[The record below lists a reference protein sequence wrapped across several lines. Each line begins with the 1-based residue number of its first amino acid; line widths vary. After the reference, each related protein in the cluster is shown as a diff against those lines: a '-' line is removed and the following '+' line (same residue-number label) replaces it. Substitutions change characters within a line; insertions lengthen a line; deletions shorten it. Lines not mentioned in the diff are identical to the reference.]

1 MRTILFFLFFCI
13 ALVSGIYYSSVL
25 FLNLEGEKSEQTEET
40 EEKEGFS
47 LLNKPRCPDILIQK
61 DKTFFLYNSKLEKV
75 PGVNPIQ
82 FDNLEQYVEFSE
94 WQRSQ
99 GIICPVLYLQRT
111 FDTQG
116 NSVYKVRP
124 SVTELQGGLPPSIIT
139 DPKKYPPQNPNPTL
153 LVDAT
158 RNDEPYNTNSMPG
171 FDQTDQY
178 VGSTTPL
185 DMMDQHEEHLLY
197 SANAMDP
204 NWGGAKYTQSLVEKG
219 AYKGNEVSIRV

>member
-1 MRTILFFLFFCI
+1 MTNIIFFLFFCI

-25 FLNLEGEKSEQTEET
+25 FFESQKEEM
-40 EEKEGFS
+40 EGFTT

-61 DKTFFLYNSKLEKV
+61 DKNFFLYNSNLEKV

-82 FDNLEQYVEFSE
+82 FDNLEQYVEFLE

-99 GIICPVLYLQRT
+99 GILCPVLYLQRT
-111 FDTQG
+111 YDTQG

-124 SVTELQGGLPPSIIT
+124 SVTEPQGGLPPST
-139 DPKKYPPQNPNPTL
+139 ATTMDSSKHQNPTL
-153 LVDAT
+153 LIDAS
-158 RNDEPYNTNSMPG
+158 RNDAPYNENSMPG
-171 FDQTDQY
+171 FDQTSFY
-178 VGSTTPL
+178 VGATTPL
-185 DMMDQHEEHLLY
+185 DIMDEHEQGLLY

-204 NWGGAKYTQSLVEKG
+204 NWGGSKYTQNLIDQG

>member
-1 MRTILFFLFFCI
+1 MFI
-13 ALVSGIYYSSVL
+13 ALLSGIYYYSIPLLYSRD
-25 FLNLEGEKSEQTEET
+25 ET
-40 EEKEGFS
+40 KEGFT

-61 DKTFFLYNSKLEKV
+61 DKQFFLYNSKLEKV

-82 FDNLEQYVEFSE
+82 FDNLEQYVEFLQ

-99 GIICPVLYLQRT
+99 GINCPVLFLQRT
-111 FDTQG
+111 YDTQG

-124 SVTELQGGLPPSIIT
+124 SVTEPQGGLPPSAIT
-139 DPKKYPPQNPNPTL
+139 NPDKYPPQNPNPTL

-158 RNDEPYNTNSMPG
+158 RNDKPYNENSLPG
-171 FDQTDQY
+171 YDQTSFY

-185 DMMDQHEEHLLY
+185 DMMDQHEQHLLY
-197 SANAMDP
+197 SANAMDA
-204 NWGGAKYTQSLVEKG
+204 NWGGAKYTQSLIDKG